1 MEPINRLLG
10 LRLKEIRQNRKISQE
25 RLSEKLGVDPKYLSR
40 IEVGKA
46 TPSLDLLV
54 KSADL
59 LGVEVKSLFEFSH
72 LENPQ
77 KKVQIESLLSG
88 VTEEQQKLIIKLIKA
103 VVV

>member
-25 RLSEKLGVDPKYLSR
+25 KLSEKLGVDPKYLSR

-54 KSADL
+54 KTANL
-59 LGVEVKSLFEFSH
+59 LGVEIKSLFEFSH
-72 LENPQ
+72 LENPR
-77 KKVQIESLLSG
+77 KKAQIESML
-88 VTEEQQKLIIKLIKA
+88 VTIQHH
-103 VVV
+103 